1 MPEPAFTQ
9 KTILDYTL
17 LRELGQGG
25 QGAVF
30 YAENPA
36 GEPAAIK
43 LIHPDFVHN
52 TSLRERFRREADVMQ
67 KLDHRSICKA
77 YAFYEDAGQ
86 VAIVM
91 EYLTGENLQQ
101 VIDRFG
107 PVQPAKAIEW
117 YRQLLP
123 AFQYAH
129 EQGVIHRDVKPSN
142 VLLTGENTLKVLDF
156 SIAKALTPDEPLT
169 GQLTGTRTMLGT
181 PLYMSPEQIQT
192 PKQIDFRTDIY
203 SLGVLL
209 YTLLAGRAPF
219 DAPDDSLFS
228 LHQQIVHQPVPK
240 LPGIPPRLNQIIA
253 KATAKNRDVR
263 HNSCTDL
270 LRELE
275 TVFSTTQPKL
285 TKPPGQ
291 PVTPD
296 TRLVRVISP
305 LALQITAVV
314 APALSAWFIGHNFR
328 VLGQTRQATFW
339 RVGAVAVLFI
349 ATVVFRLLGGVGVVL
364 YIGFVALLLYT
375 IHKKQRGP
383 LTERRQQGGRYLSG
397 WAVAGIAVG
406 YYLLLL
412 TLIGAGL

>member
-9 KTILDYTL
+9 KTILDFTL
-17 LRELGQGG
+17 LRQLGQGG
-25 QGAVF
+25 QGTVF
-30 YAENPA
+30 YAENSI

-43 LIHPDFVHN
+43 LINPDYAYN
-52 TSLRERFRREADVMQ
+52 TSLRERFRREAEVMC
-67 KLDHRSICKA
+67 KLDHQSICKA

-142 VLLTGENTLKVLDF
+142 ILLTGENGLKVLDF
-156 SIAKALTPDEPLT
+156 SIAKALIPNEPLA
-169 GQLTGTRTMLGT
+169 GRLTGTRTMLGT

-192 PKQIDFRTDIY
+192 PKQIDLRTDIY

-228 LHQQIVHQPVPK
+228 LHQQIINQPIPK
-240 LPGIPPRLNQIIA
+240 LPGIPTRLNQIIA
-253 KATAKNRDVR
+253 KATVKNREAR
-263 HNSCTDL
+263 YASCADL
-270 LRELE
+270 LHELE
-275 TVFSTTQPKL
+275 TVFPATSSKTL
-285 TKPPGQ
+285 EW
-291 PVTPD
+291 PVIMPAESA
-296 TRLVRVISP
+296 RVISP
-305 LALQITAVV
+305 VSLQITAIFT
-314 APALSAWFIGHNFR
+314 PALSTWLIGHNFR
-328 VLGQTRQATFW
+328 VLGQAQKATFW
-339 RVGAVAVLFI
+339 RVGAVASLFMTTVL
-349 ATVVFRLLGGVGVVL
+349 FRLLGGAGLLV
-364 YIGFVALLLYT
+364 YFGFVAFLFYT
-375 IHKKQRGP
+375 IHKKLREPLAQRK
-383 LTERRQQGGRYLSG
+383 QQGGRYLSA
-397 WAVAGIAVG
+397 WAVAGLVIG

-412 TLIGAGL
+412 MLIGAGL